1 VVVRGLAFE
10 ADEAASGRDLVRQA
24 EADLFRRGRGG
35 LAAALVDEAALFAG
49 PVDPRDLW
57 RAQAGIEAVCGAAV
71 RIRATR
77 PRDRRPGTELVVTAD
92 TAVTAGLAA
101 GLLLALLVD
110 LGYGAVLVE
119 VADAP
124 TVWAGR
130 P

>member
-1 VVVRGLAFE
+1 
-10 ADEAASGRDLVRQA
+10 
-24 EADLFRRGRGG
+24 
-35 LAAALVDEAALFAG
+35 
-49 PVDPRDLW
+49 
-57 RAQAGIEAVCGAAV
+57 
-71 RIRATR
+71 
-77 PRDRRPGTELVVTAD
+77 VVTAD

-119 VADAP
+119 VADVP